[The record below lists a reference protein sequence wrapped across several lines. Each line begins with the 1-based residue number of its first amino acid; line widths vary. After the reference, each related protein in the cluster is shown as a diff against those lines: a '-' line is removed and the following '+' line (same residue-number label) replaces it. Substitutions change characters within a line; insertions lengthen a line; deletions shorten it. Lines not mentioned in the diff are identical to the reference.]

1 MSDNVFDVAD
11 YGKKI
16 NTSVN
21 VFKRLFIVYGIAA
34 FLCTVAGVY
43 LVANPSVAMDA
54 QDSEYAVNSQ
64 CDGKKQAYLR
74 H

>member
-34 FLCTVAGVY
+34 FLCHILFRIVFDKSY
-43 LVANPSVAMDA
+43 C
-54 QDSEYAVNSQ
+54 AVNSQ